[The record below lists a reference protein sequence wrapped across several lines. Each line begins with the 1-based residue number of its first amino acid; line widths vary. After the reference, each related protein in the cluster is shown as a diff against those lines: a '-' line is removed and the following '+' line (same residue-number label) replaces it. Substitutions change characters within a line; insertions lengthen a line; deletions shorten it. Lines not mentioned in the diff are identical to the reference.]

1 MLERFHPSAR
11 AAVVQARAE
20 ARSAGQNQMTS
31 AHLLIGLLAQPGEA
45 ADALTEAGATLEDL
59 RARIPRSP
67 AAPADELDGEAL
79 AFVGIDLDAV
89 RQATDAAFGPGAL
102 DHTRSRRSGRIAPTN
117 DFKKPLEL
125 SLYAARSF
133 GQHAIAPGHLL
144 IGILD
149 QKRGEG
155 VSLLAKGGVD
165 VAALRADMVR
175 RLSAAA

>member
-1 MLERFHPSAR
+1 MLERFHPAAR

-45 ADALTEAGATLEDL
+45 ADALTEAGTTVADL
-59 RARIPRSP
+59 RARIQRSP
-67 AAPADELDGEAL
+67 AAQGDELDGDAL
-79 AFVGIDLDAV
+79 ALVGIDLDAV

-102 DHTRSRRSGRIAPTN
+102 DHTGSRRSGRIWPSN

-149 QKRGEG
+149 QKRGDG
-155 VSLLAKGGVD
+155 VGLLTKAGVD
-165 VAALRADMVR
+165 VTALRADIVR
-175 RLSAAA
+175 RLSGPA